1 MADNAFPA
9 HGDSAP
15 PHSRPSAGPAGELV
29 AAIEATGVVA
39 IIRTKDPARVFDI
52 VDALARGG
60 VRTLEITMTV
70 PGAIEVIRSVAASLP
85 EGILLGAGTVLDAAT
100 AHQVIDAGA
109 RFVVAPV
116 FDPETVRACNERDVP
131 VMPGCYTPTEML
143 QAWRAGADLI
153 KVFPATS
160 LGPGYLKDIAA
171 PLPQLKLDADR
182 RGDARERRHV
192 DQGRRRRR
200 RHRLGPGRHQGR
212 RGGRL
217 RADRSRRPAR
227 HRQHRGRPRGTV
239 TPRAVSC
246 GPPAPLTPG
255 DPDHAQDRHLR

>member
-1 MADNAFPA
+1 MSGNLPA
-9 HGDSAP
+9 HVSSP
-15 PHSRPSAGPAGELV
+15 PPPAV
-29 AAIEATGVVA
+29 AADPGHRARVVAEIEATGVVA
-39 IIRTKDPARVFDI
+39 IIRTKDPGRVFEI
-52 VDALARGG
+52 VEALASGG

-70 PGAIEVIRSVAASLP
+70 PGAIDVIRSVAKSLP

-100 AHQVIDAGA
+100 AHRVIDAGA

-171 PLPQLKLDADR
+171 PLPQLKLM
-182 RGDARERRHV
+182 
-192 DQGRRRRR
+192 
-200 RHRLGPGRHQGR
+200 PT
-212 RGGRL
+212 GG
-217 RADRSRRPAR
+217 
-227 HRQHRGRPRGTV
+227 V
-239 TPRAVSC
+239 TPENAGTWIKAGAVALGIGSALVDNTAVAAGDFGRIEAAARLVIANIKAARA
-246 GPPAPLTPG
+246 PK
-255 DPDHAQDRHLR
+255 

>member
-1 MADNAFPA
+1 MSDNLPS
-9 HGDSAP
+9 HVSPP
-15 PHSRPSAGPAGELV
+15 PHTAV
-29 AAIEATGVVA
+29 APKPTQRARVVAEIEATGVVA

-52 VDALARGG
+52 VGALARGG
-60 VRTLEITMTV
+60 VKTLEITMTV
-70 PGAIEVIRSVAASLP
+70 PGAIEVIRSVATSLP
-85 EGILLGAGTVLDAAT
+85 EGIMLGAGTVLDAAT

-171 PLPQLKLDADR
+171 PLPQLRLMPTGGVTPENAGTWIKAGAVALGIGSALVDNKAVAA
-182 RGDARERRHV
+182 GDVGKIESLARLAVSNVKAARE
-192 DQGRRRRR
+192 
-200 RHRLGPGRHQGR
+200 
-212 RGGRL
+212 
-217 RADRSRRPAR
+217 AR
-227 HRQHRGRPRGTV
+227 
-239 TPRAVSC
+239 
-246 GPPAPLTPG
+246 
-255 DPDHAQDRHLR
+255 